1 MIAEIIFDRF
11 HVESC
16 VFQFY
21 IATIIESHLDIVQN
35 KKSFNMQIVENN

>member
-11 HVESC
+11 NVECC
-16 VFQFY
+16 VFQFSK
-21 IATIIESHLDIVQN
+21 ATIIESHLDIVQN